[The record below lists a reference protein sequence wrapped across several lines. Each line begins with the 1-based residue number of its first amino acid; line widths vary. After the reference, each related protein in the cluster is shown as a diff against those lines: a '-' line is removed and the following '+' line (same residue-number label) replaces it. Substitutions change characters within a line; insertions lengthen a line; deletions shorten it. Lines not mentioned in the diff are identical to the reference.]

1 MSERPIQRGRPK
13 QAKSEETE
21 SPWSR
26 AHSERSGRDPH
37 PNPSP
42 IEGEAPEHRTP
53 EGGGASASREMRL
66 YGLNACLAAF
76 AKRPEALRKV
86 YLVEAR
92 IPVLKPVLAWCVKHR
107 LGYRVV
113 ENADLEKLT
122 ASSHHEGV
130 CFEMLRAVPLD
141 LTQLLAAQP
150 NAPAPS
156 LLLWLDG
163 VGNPHNLG
171 ALLRSAAHF
180 GAAGAIVPQ
189 RSALDISGAAARV
202 AEGAAE
208 IVPLVR
214 APADA
219 QARDALR
226 AAGYSLAA
234 TVPRNGVNLYGC
246 DLPARLVVIFGA
258 EQEGMSDS
266 LIAAA
271 DLRLMIPGSG
281 AVESLNVAASAA
293 VLLGEYW
300 RQHAGDARQRVSAT
314 PAAPSPRTSP
324 WEARAPRETSHSDAK
339 SPAQR
344 PRPKSHR

>member
-1 MSERPIQRGRPK
+1 MRSKRG
-13 QAKSEETE
+13 EGE

-26 AHSERSGRDPH
+26 ARTGPSAPRAHA
-37 PNPSP
+37 NPSP
-42 IEGEAPEHRTP
+42 ERKG
-53 EGGGASASREMRL
+53 SRPVREIDDNDARETRL

-92 IPVLKPVLAWCVKHR
+92 IPALRQVLAWCVKHR

-113 ENADLEKLT
+113 ENIDLEKLT
-122 ASSHHEGV
+122 GSSHHEGV
-130 CFEMLRAVPLD
+130 CFEMLRAPSLD
-141 LTQLLAAQP
+141 LAQLLAAQP
-150 NAPAPS
+150 QAPAPS

-180 GAAGAIVPQ
+180 GAAGVIVPQ
-189 RSALDISGAAARV
+189 QSSLDISGAAARV

-208 IVPLVR
+208 IVPIVR

-219 QARDALR
+219 EAREALR

-234 TVPRNGVNLYGC
+234 TVPRDGVSLYGGK
-246 DLPARLVVIFGA
+246 LPARLAVIFGA
-258 EQEGMSDS
+258 EREGMNEA

-271 DLRLMIPGSG
+271 DLRLTIPGSG

-300 RQHAGDARQRVSAT
+300 RQHAD
-314 PAAPSPRTSP
+314 
-324 WEARAPRETSHSDAK
+324 DAK
-339 SPAQR
+339 RVQSKP
-344 PRPKSHR
+344 HR

>member
-1 MSERPIQRGRPK
+1 MSERPIHRSPPRQPK
-13 QAKSEETE
+13 SDETE

-26 AHSERSGRDPH
+26 ARSERSGRHPH

-42 IEGEAPEHRTP
+42 IEGEGLKHRPP
-53 EGGGASASREMRL
+53 EGGAASVAREVRL

-76 AKRPEALRKV
+76 AKRPDALRKV
-86 YLVEAR
+86 YLIEAR
-92 IPVLKPVLAWCVKHR
+92 IPALKHVLAWCVKHR

-130 CFEMLRAVPLD
+130 CFEMLRAAPLD
-141 LTQLLAAQP
+141 LAQLLAAQP
-150 NAPAPS
+150 EAPAPS

-189 RSALDISGAAARV
+189 QSALDISGAAARV

-219 QARDALR
+219 HARDALR

-234 TVPRNGVNLYGC
+234 TVPRDGVSLYDC
-246 DLPARLVVIFGA
+246 DLPARLVVVFGA
-258 EQEGMSDS
+258 EREGMSDP
-266 LIAAA
+266 LLAAA
-271 DLRLMIPGSG
+271 DLRLTIPGSG

-300 RQHAGDARQRVSAT
+300 RQHAGDARQRVSAPDPRA
-314 PAAPSPRTSP
+314 PA
-324 WEARAPRETSHSDAK
+324 WEARASRETSGAK
-339 SPAQR
+339 SPTQR